1 MNLQQFFICF
11 FLIGCI
17 IEMGH
22 LIYSQFN
29 YASIYKEDWK
39 CDKWYVKNIDDQHS
53 FTVISEN
60 DINPVEKSVKYLEN
74 YTLTSFNTHEISDY
88 VRVIDSFELEKIVS
102 IPSSD
107 PNSKGGGG
115 IIYKFTANE
124 SNCIEW
130 IKIRTKNDGART

>member
-1 MNLQQFFICF
+1 MNNEKL
-11 FLIGCI
+11 FL
-17 IEMGH
+17 ESSV
-22 LIYSQFN
+22 LFSALVFL
-29 YASIYKEDWK
+29 SIVFYLTNSPYQEDWK
-39 CDKWYVKNIDDQHS
+39 CDKWYMEDKSNHF
-53 FTVISEN
+53 FTVVSEN

-74 YTLTSFNTHEISDY
+74 YTLTSLKTHEINDY
-88 VRVIDSFELEKIVS
+88 VKIIDSFELEKIFL

-130 IKIRTKNDGART
+130 IKIRTKNGART